1 MDKEYFQ
8 HYYDVIMDAICSID
22 SDSTEIQKRLTMIN
36 LISTASYLLGVIE
49 GMTGNDRNT
58 WKN

>member
-1 MDKEYFQ
+1 MDKEEIQRY
-8 HYYDVIMDAICSID
+8 HDVIMDAICSID

-49 GMTGNDRNT
+49 GMTGNGRNT